1 MSQKDKQH
9 KEELYLPMD
18 AAIIEEQ
25 TACLEKLYDF
35 NQTRPC
41 EVSKRQALLKE
52 MFAEIGEH
60 CYIEPPLFIL
70 LGLGTMSILVMGSMP
85 TLI

>member
-41 EVSKRQALLKE
+41 KVSKRQALLSE
-52 MFAEIGEH
+52 STAILN
-60 CYIEPPLFIL
+60 PLFIL
-70 LGLGTMSILVMGSMP
+70 IGLGTMSILVMGSMP